1 MVLNKMKTKLLLFL
15 ILLSSNISLSQTT
28 TNYWIIFKDKNSSP
42 YSLERPEEFLSQ
54 RAINRRANQHISLKQ
69 RDIPVNPAYVVGVSE
84 LGAKIKNRSKWM
96 NGITVTVTD
105 NSIPDKIAAL
115 PYVKSITKIVVI
127 PSLKADTKFETE
139 TNIIVESQ
147 DLRQGVV
154 GYNYGPSLNQAS
166 MIGADC
172 MHNWGYSGQGMV
184 IAVLDAGF
192 TNANILPAFD
202 SIRLNN
208 QILGC
213 RDFVTGDTMVYE
225 DHYHGMNV
233 LSTMAGNLPGKIVG
247 TAPKASYWLLR
258 TEDGSSETIQEEI
271 NWMVG
276 AEFADSVGADII
288 NSSLGYTK
296 FDDTTTSHTFA
307 DMDGNTTIVTK
318 AADWAAETGMFVVSS
333 AGNDGT
339 SPWKKIAAPADAD
352 SVLTV
357 GSVDA
362 FENVSSF
369 SSRGP
374 TADGRIKPNTVAQG
388 GPAITAANGGDIT
401 ANNGTSFSGPITAG
415 AVACLWQANPGRTNM
430 ELMLAIHQSSSQ
442 YLSPD
447 TVKGYGIPDFCWANF
462 ILAGINENILEEE
475 ILNVYPNPFSSGF
488 EVNYY
493 SGTKQNAVV
502 ELLDISGRSIS
513 LNEQSLEMN
522 VKNKF
527 SVQGSEKLANG
538 IYILQIRTADKI
550 LTKKLIK
557 E

>member
-1 MVLNKMKTKLLLFL
+1 MVLNNMKTKLLLFS
-15 ILLSSNISLSQTT
+15 ILLSSFISWSQTT
-28 TNYWIIFKDKNSSP
+28 TNYWIIFKDKNTSP

-54 RAINRRANQHISLKQ
+54 RSINRRLNQHISLQQ
-69 RDIPVNPAYVVGVSE
+69 RDIPVNPAYIAGVSD

-115 PYVKSITKIVVI
+115 PYVQSITKILLA
-127 PSLKADTKFETE
+127 PSKADSKFESQSDA
-139 TNIIVESQ
+139 IVESQ
-147 DLRQGVV
+147 NQRQGVA

-192 TNANILPAFD
+192 FNTNTLPAFD

-213 RDFVTGDTMVYE
+213 RDFVTGDTLVFE
-225 DHYHGMNV
+225 DFPHGMNV

-258 TEDGSSETIQEEI
+258 TEDAATETMQEEI

-288 NSSLGYTK
+288 NSSLGYTR
-296 FDDTTTSHTFA
+296 FDDTSTSHTFA

-318 AADWAAETGMFVVSS
+318 AADWAAQTGMFVVVS
-333 AGNDGT
+333 AGNEGT
-339 SPWKKIAAPADAD
+339 SSWKKISAPADAD

-362 FENVSSF
+362 FKNISSF

-388 GPAITAANGGDIT
+388 GAAITAANGGDIT
-401 ANNGTSFSGPITAG
+401 ANSGTSFSGPITAG

-442 YLSPD
+442 YVSPD

-462 ILAGINENILEEE
+462 ILAGINENIYEEE
-475 ILNVYPNPFSSGF
+475 ILNIYPNPFTSGF

-493 SGTKQNAVV
+493 SNNKQNAIV
-502 ELLDISGRSIS
+502 ELLDVSGRSIS
-513 LNEQSLEMN
+513 LQQQSFEMN
-522 VKNKF
+522 AKNNFYVK
-527 SVQGSEKLANG
+527 GSEQLANG